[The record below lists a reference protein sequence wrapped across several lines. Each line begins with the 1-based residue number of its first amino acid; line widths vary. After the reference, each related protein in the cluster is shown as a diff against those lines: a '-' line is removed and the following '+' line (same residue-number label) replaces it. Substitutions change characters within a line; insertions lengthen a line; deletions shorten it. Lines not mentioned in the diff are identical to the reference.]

1 MEKET
6 REQQLKLEKNFT
18 IYSETI
24 KRDSKGNIITYT
36 YTR

>member
-6 REQQLKLEKNFT
+6 REQQLKWAKHFDF
-18 IYSETI
+18 YSETI